1 VHNPENG
8 PPAFILGREEHFF
21 RDRSLLVV
29 DDEPYNVDI
38 LVFELEDRG
47 FTVHTALD
55 GQAALELLEGGLRP
69 DLILLDVTM
78 PRLDG
83 FGLTRAIR
91 AHPDLAHLPVILLT
105 ARAELEDKAEGFAA
119 RADDYV
125 LKPFHI
131 DEVLA
136 RVQVQLRISG
146 YLRLR
151 RQVAES
157 HSRLA
162 LVGAAAHELA
172 QPLAGANGYLQLLQ
186 AAVERGNVGAEAHAE
201 RLERIEHCLLKT
213 RDVAQRLESL
223 ERVALED
230 YPCGTQIINL
240 QESQVPEAVRNA
252 EDPNHTILILEAGVT
267 RDTGLEAELT
277 RQGARVVRMEELAG
291 QEAEVDVILLSAVDR
306 SDVVGPIV
314 QATLKAWEAP
324 HLLGPP
330 VLALL
335 PGQQGVTGVGV
346 GLLRLG
352 VDDVLCRPFRQEELL
367 LRLRS
372 RVRLQRLRMED
383 LRTQSLDAARDM
395 RHRALEGFGDQVEKC
410 LEELPSLGCGG
421 DDLAGRLATY
431 SRRLEALNAVVRRL
445 QSRQMAG
452 GEPLR

>member
-1 VHNPENG
+1 VAATENS
-8 PPAFILGREEHFF
+8 PLQEARRQEEAFFH
-21 RDRSLLVV
+21 DRSILVV

-47 FTVHTALD
+47 FTIHTALD
-55 GQAALELLEGGLRP
+55 GVAALEKLEAGLRP
-69 DLILLDVTM
+69 DLLLLDVTM

-83 FGLTRAIR
+83 FGLTREIR
-91 AHPDLAHLPVILLT
+91 ARPDLAHLPIILLT

-136 RVQVQLRISG
+136 RIQVQLRIAG
-146 YLRLR
+146 YLRRR
-151 RQVAES
+151 RQIAES

-186 AAVERGNVGAEAHAE
+186 AALERGQLDPSAHAE

-213 RDVAQRLESL
+213 RDVADRLEHL

-240 QESQVPEAVRNA
+240 QESQQPEEVRHP
-252 EDPNHTILILEAGVT
+252 EDPIHTLLVLEAGVS
-267 RDTGLEAELT
+267 RDAGLERELA
-277 RQGARVVRMEELAG
+277 RQGSIILRLEDIPGR
-291 QEAEVDVILLSAVDR
+291 EAEVELIVLSSVDR
-306 SDVVGPIV
+306 PELVAPVLKDL
-314 QATLKAWEAP
+314 LKAWDLP
-324 HLLGPP
+324 HLLSPP

-335 PGQQGVTGVGV
+335 PGQQGATGIGV
-346 GLLRLG
+346 DLLRLG
-352 VDDVLCRPFRQEELL
+352 VDDILCRPFRQEELQ

-383 LRTQSLDAARDM
+383 LRLQALDAARDM
-395 RHRALEGFGDQVEKC
+395 RHHALEGFASQVDAC
-410 LEELPSLGCGG
+410 LADLPSLGTPSE
-421 DDLAGRLATY
+421 DLPERLNAY
-431 SRRLEALNAVVRRL
+431 SRRLEGLNAVIRRL
-445 QSRQMAG
+445 QSRQMPGVDPHA
-452 GEPLR
+452 

>member
-1 VHNPENG
+1 MHNTESG
-8 PPAFILGREEHFF
+8 PPAFVPGGEEQFF
-21 RDRSLLVV
+21 KDRSLLVV

-47 FTVHTALD
+47 FTIHTALD
-55 GQAALELLEGGLRP
+55 GQAALDLLEGGLRP
-69 DLILLDVTM
+69 DLVLLDVTM

-83 FGLTRAIR
+83 FGLTREIR
-91 AHPDLAHLPVILLT
+91 ARPHLAHLPIILLT

-136 RVQVQLRISG
+136 RVQVQLRIAG
-146 YLRLR
+146 YLQRRRL
-151 RQVAES
+151 VAET

-186 AAVERGNVGAEAHAE
+186 AAVERGGLAEEARAE
-201 RLERIEHCLLKT
+201 RMERIQHCLYKT
-213 RDVAQRLESL
+213 RDVAHRLEKL

-240 QESQVPEAVRNA
+240 QESQVPEVVRNA
-252 EDPNHTILILEAGVT
+252 EDPAQTLLTLEAGGS
-267 RDTGLEAELT
+267 RDPGLEQELA
-277 RQGARVVRMEELAG
+277 RQGTRILRLEDLPG
-291 QEAEVDVILLSAVDR
+291 QEAEVDLILLSAVDR
-306 SDVVGPIV
+306 TDVVGPIV
-314 QATLKAWEAP
+314 RDTLKAWDAP

-335 PGQQGVTGVGV
+335 PGQQGVSGVGV

-352 VDDVLCRPFRQEELL
+352 VDDVLCRPYRQEELF
-367 LRLRS
+367 LRVRS

-395 RHRALEGFGDQVEKC
+395 RHRALEGFGDQVDQC
-410 LEELPSLGCGG
+410 LEELPSLHR
-421 DDLAGRLATY
+421 DSEDLSERLGAF
-431 SRRLEALNAVVRRL
+431 SRRLDGLNAVVRRL
-445 QSRQMAG
+445 QTRQLTG
-452 GEPLR
+452 GDARS